1 MDEIMGIND
10 LIRRINAL
18 DAEIG
23 SNEEALPLVHDMFN
37 FIKDIIPLM
46 LEFNAFMRDGS
57 QKIPSASD
65 NLHNVSRTTELA
77 THEILDR
84 LEFINHKIEQIKKE
98 LRQNNDTGK
107 ILEHIQ
113 MLEDKTAEIFL
124 SFQFQDITTQQLEY
138 VHRVLEAIYQK
149 FVDLFNSS
157 LKIRARTIFG
167 QDILSAIEKELER
180 GKNRRALQ
188 KFNSVTTDLVRQN
201 NVSQSVIDKYF
212 EQK

>member
-1 MDEIMGIND
+1 MSEIKGIND

-65 NLHNVSRTTELA
+65 HLNNVSKTTELA

-84 LEFINHKIEQIKKE
+84 LELITTKIDAIKKE
-98 LRQNNDTGK
+98 LGQNSDTEK
-107 ILEHIQ
+107 ILSHLQ
-113 MLEDKTAEIFL
+113 VLEDKTAEIFL

-138 VHRVLEAIYQK
+138 VHRVLEAIYRK
-149 FVDLFNSS
+149 FLELFNSS
-157 LKIRARTIFG
+157 LKIRGRTIFG
-167 QDILSAIEKELER
+167 QDILSAIEKELANGQPR
-180 GKNRRALQ
+180 LALE
-188 KFNSVTTDLVRQN
+188 KFHSVTTDLVRRN
-201 NVSQSVIDKYF
+201 DVSQEMIDKYF